1 MSLLNYI
8 VENKIHVKDILNYF
22 NAIQTSRPFK
32 NNSINIY
39 KDYINNEDL
48 IQEFINDSD
57 FFYFKQSKIDDYEDE
72 ESDEVITIEHFEDV
86 YETINTFLEYKTVGG
101 ETGLYIQR
109 EINFIDVSK
118 YENKKEGIG
127 IYWAFD
133 DPESYFDANDDKN
146 SVYHVHAI
154 VDINNIDWKT
164 QLILLGKSTVAQD
177 FEQEIRLKKDIPVIV
192 FGLSKPDEKIIK
204 INPKK
209 IYT

>member
-1 MSLLNYI
+1 MSLINYI
-8 VENKIHVKDILNYF
+8 VENKIHAKYILNYF
-22 NAIQTSRPFK
+22 NTIQTSRPFK
-32 NNSINIY
+32 NNSVNIY
-39 KDYINNEDL
+39 KDYINNNDL

-57 FFYFKQSKIDDYEDE
+57 FFYFKQLKIDDYGDE
-72 ESDEVITIEHFEDV
+72 ESDEAITIEHFEDV
-86 YETINTFLEYKTVGG
+86 YETIKTFLEYKTVGG

-118 YENKKEGIG
+118 YQNKREGIG

-133 DPESYFDANDDKN
+133 DPESYFDENDDKN

-154 VDINNIDWKT
+154 VDISNIDWET
-164 QLILLGKSTVAQD
+164 QLVSLGKSTVAQD